1 MWINFDQLLDLPNVT
16 VVNYQKIAQT
26 IFLKL
31 ALLNETIEC
40 PNCHET
46 LGRINQTE
54 YNLVR
59 DLSILGNRVYLK
71 VPRRQF
77 HCQKCQKYISERL
90 SFMRLRQPQTI
101 RYESIIYE
109 RVKNW
114 ALLNQGMN
122 GNCASYPKVSLS
134 LVFKNTTKEDSYL
147 KSATPKSEL
156 EHLDC
161 SKAITV

>member
-16 VVNYQKIAQT
+16 VVNYQKIEQT

-46 LGRINQTE
+46 LDRINQTE

-59 DLSILGNRVYLK
+59 DLSILGNPVYLE

-90 SFMRLRQPQTI
+90 SVIRLRQHHTS
-101 RYESIIYE
+101 RYESMIYE
-109 RVKNW
+109 RVKN
-114 ALLNQGMN
+114 
-122 GNCASYPKVSLS
+122 CK
-134 LVFKNTTKEDSYL
+134 
-147 KSATPKSEL
+147 
-156 EHLDC
+156 
-161 SKAITV
+161 

>member
-46 LGRINQTE
+46 LDRINQTE

-59 DLSILGNRVYLK
+59 DLSILGN
-71 VPRRQF
+71 P
-77 HCQKCQKYISERL
+77 
-90 SFMRLRQPQTI
+90 
-101 RYESIIYE
+101 SIF
-109 RVKNW
+109 R
-114 ALLNQGMN
+114 
-122 GNCASYPKVSLS
+122 STTPPVSLS
-134 LVFKNTTKEDSYL
+134 KV
-147 KSATPKSEL
+147 PKVYQRKTEFYEIKTASHNSL
-156 EHLDC
+156 
-161 SKAITV
+161 